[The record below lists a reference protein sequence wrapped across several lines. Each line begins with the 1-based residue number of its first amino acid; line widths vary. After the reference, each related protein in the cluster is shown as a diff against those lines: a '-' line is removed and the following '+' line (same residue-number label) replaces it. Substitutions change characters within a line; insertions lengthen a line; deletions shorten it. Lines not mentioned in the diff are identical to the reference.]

1 MTNINSKIKEILINI
16 IADFQKEE
24 IISQELNLAELN
36 FILAEPNIQK
46 DDQTKYNYA
55 TNIAMVVKRFSTK
68 NPMELA
74 ELIQQK
80 LILNELIECVDL
92 AKPGFINIV
101 LSNKAFLSILNNVLD
116 SKINYGSNLFENTD
130 KYIVEF
136 VSANPTG
143 FLHVGH
149 ARGAIIGDTLVRILR
164 HVGFDVIA
172 EYYVNDAGNQINVLI
187 ESTKVRYFN
196 LFDIDMPM
204 PEDCYRGL
212 DIVWLASEIKKE
224 YGDEFLLDFELKIKK
239 FREICISKLLDK
251 IREHLRE
258 LNVSFDVFTS
268 EFDDIYNKNKITP
281 IFDKLKN
288 HIYEKDGATF
298 LKTSEFGDDKDRVL
312 VKSDGSYTYFTPD
325 IAYHND
331 KLSRAN
337 KLINVWGA
345 DHSGYIDRMEIAL
358 ECLGYNKEDMDILVV
373 QLVRLIKDGNEFKM
387 SKRAGTSVTL
397 ADLLEASSTDAIR
410 FTMLTRDANTKFDF
424 DIDKANQKDINNPV
438 FGVQYAHSRA
448 CSLIKKYVPNSPEAI
463 NDDFD
468 EKTKKLII
476 QLDILPDVLR
486 SVAQTKKV
494 QLLSSYVMNLA
505 NAFNSFYSNTKILG
519 SESEASLMIVVKAV
533 KEVLHNTLELLGV
546 SAPEQM

>member
-196 LFDIDMPM
+196 LFDIDMQM

-345 DHSGYIDRMEIAL
+345 DHSGYINRMEIAL

-448 CSLIKKYVPNSPEAI
+448 CSLIKKYVPNSTEAI
-463 NDDFD
+463 NGDFD

>member
-101 LSNKAFLSILNNVLD
+101 LSNKAFLSILNNVLN
-116 SKINYGSNLFENTD
+116 SKINYGSNLFENND

-196 LFDIDMPM
+196 LFDIDMQM

-345 DHSGYIDRMEIAL
+345 DHSGYINRMEIAL

-448 CSLIKKYVPNSPEAI
+448 CSLIKKYVPNSTEAI
-463 NDDFD
+463 NGDFD

-494 QLLSSYVMNLA
+494 QLLSSYVINLA
-505 NAFNSFYSNTKILG
+505 SAFNSFYSNTKILG

>member
-196 LFDIDMPM
+196 LFDIDLQM

-239 FREICISKLLDK
+239 FREICISKLMDK

-345 DHSGYIDRMEIAL
+345 DHSGYINRMEIAL

>member
-24 IISQELNLAELN
+24 IISQELNLVELN

-196 LFDIDMPM
+196 LFDIDMQM

-345 DHSGYIDRMEIAL
+345 DHSGYINRMEIAL

-448 CSLIKKYVPNSPEAI
+448 CSLIKKYVPNSTEAI
-463 NDDFD
+463 NGDFD

>member
-1 MTNINSKIKEILINI
+1 MTNINAKIKEILINI
-16 IADFQKEE
+16 IADFQNES
-24 IISQELNLAELN
+24 IVSSELNLAELN
-36 FILAEPNIQK
+36 FTLAEPNIQK
-46 DDQTKYNYA
+46 DEQTKYNYA
-55 TNIAMVVKRFSTK
+55 TNIAMVVKRFSSK
-68 NPMELA
+68 NPTELA

-80 LILNELIECVDL
+80 LVSNELIECVDV
-92 AKPGFINIV
+92 ARPGFINIV
-101 LSNKAFLSILNNVLD
+101 LSNKAFLTVLNNVID
-116 SKINYGSNLFENTD
+116 NKNNYGTKLFNVKD
-130 KYIVEF
+130 RYIVEF

-149 ARGAIIGDTLVRILR
+149 ARGAIIGDTLVRILK
-164 HVGFDVIA
+164 HVGFDVTA

-187 ESTKVRYFN
+187 DSTKVRYFN
-196 LFDIDMPM
+196 LFGVEMQM

-212 DIVWLASEIKKE
+212 DIIWLANEIKNE
-224 YGDEFLLDFELKIKK
+224 YGDEFLNDFEIKIKK
-239 FREICISKLLDK
+239 FRQICISKLLDK
-251 IREHLRE
+251 IREHLSE

-268 EFDDIYNKNKITP
+268 ELDDIYNKNKIEP
-281 IFDKLKN
+281 IYEKLKN
-288 HIYEKDGATF
+288 YIYQKDGATF
-298 LKTSEFGDDKDRVL
+298 LKTSDFGDDKDRVL
-312 VKSDGSYTYFTPD
+312 VKSDGSLTYFTPD

-331 KLSRAN
+331 KLQRAN

-345 DHSGYIDRMEIAL
+345 DHSGYINRMEIAL
-358 ECLGYNKEDMDILVV
+358 QCLGYDKKDMEILVV
-373 QLVRLIKDGNEFKM
+373 QLVRLLKDGSEFKM

-397 ADLLEASSTDAIR
+397 ADLLEASSSDAIR

-448 CSLIKKYVPNSPEAI
+448 CSLIKKYNNNNSEII
-463 NDDFD
+463 NAKFD
-468 EKTKKLII
+468 EKTRKLII

-505 NAFNSFYSNTKILG
+505 SAFNSFYSNTKILG
-519 SESEASLMIVVKAV
+519 SENETSLMTVVKAV
-533 KEVLHNTLELLGV
+533 KEVLYNSLKLLGV

>member
-116 SKINYGSNLFENTD
+116 RKINYGSNLFENTN

-196 LFDIDMPM
+196 LFDIDMQM

-345 DHSGYIDRMEIAL
+345 DHSGYINRMEIAL

-448 CSLIKKYVPNSPEAI
+448 CSLIKKYVPNSTEAI

-486 SVAQTKKV
+486 SVVQTKKV

>member
-116 SKINYGSNLFENTD
+116 SKINYGSNLFENND

-196 LFDIDMPM
+196 LFDIDMQM

-345 DHSGYIDRMEIAL
+345 DHSGYINRMEIAL

-448 CSLIKKYVPNSPEAI
+448 CSLIKKYVPNSTEAI
-463 NDDFD
+463 NGDFD

-494 QLLSSYVMNLA
+494 QLLSSYVINLA
-505 NAFNSFYSNTKILG
+505 SAFNSFYSNTKILG